1 MPTKKR
7 QRFKKPRA
15 DRIMREWTFRDGKQR
30 QSLIEGAV
38 QQIRMECGLKDAE
51 LSEAEDLTLEIRAAY
66 RLSRSD
72 DRIVAIGADD
82 FLHRVARA
90 AINGGLYSDDQRA
103 RAARSR
109 GRRVAEDAP
118 GGEARYNL
126 QGLAAELL
134 ATHGD
139 LLGSRELWPHLVSKL
154 DALGLEPRDN
164 ERPWSARAVCLFD
177 DGRITRDQ
185 FQTALKNARRR
196 KNPVS

>member
-30 QSLIEGAV
+30 QSLIDGAV

-118 GGEARYNL
+118 GDQPVKYSWE
-126 QGLAAELL
+126 GLARDLL
-134 ATHGD
+134 REHGD
-139 LLGSRELWPHLVSKL
+139 LGSRDLWPHLVAKL
-154 DALGLEPRDN
+154 EALGLEPRDN
-164 ERPWSARAVCLFD
+164 ERPWSARAARLS
-177 DGRITRDQ
+177 DGERITRQQ